1 MKFAKESCE
10 VAKCTLM
17 LGAPQTVS
25 NFQSRERT
33 KSKVQKDDKIT
44 DNENENDSKS
54 QPILQ
59 NAAYKMGIANAKKWN
74 KIQKGTDL
82 KISLCVLVHI
92 KILS

>member
-1 MKFAKESCE
+1 MP
-10 VAKCTLM
+10 
-17 LGAPQTVS
+17 GALQTVS

-74 KIQKGTDL
+74 KLLKGKL
-82 KISLCVLVHI
+82 MQI
-92 KILS
+92 

>member
-1 MKFAKESCE
+1 MP
-10 VAKCTLM
+10 
-17 LGAPQTVS
+17 GALQTVS
-25 NFQSRERT
+25 NFQSTERT

-74 KIQKGTDL
+74 KLLKGKL
-82 KISLCVLVHI
+82 MQI
-92 KILS
+92 